1 MKHPQLNFLPLK
13 RPWTA
18 VSDGD
23 RDPASACDSP
33 VPATPSDRGADH
45 AIRAAQPSGHRAI
58 HDDAG
63 EMTTVDFR
71 RTRQA
76 SDRQERRAEG
86 RSTASQP
93 DSAVAGPS
101 QSLDGEHRPRRA
113 ALPNQP
119 AAAFTVSAL
128 RQRPGMR

>member
-1 MKHPQLNFLPLK
+1 MQHPQLNFLPLK

-33 VPATPSDRGADH
+33 VPASPSDRGAGH
-45 AIRAAQPSGHRAI
+45 AIRDTQPSGSRAI

-63 EMTTVDFR
+63 EITTVNFH

-76 SDRQERRAEG
+76 SDRRERRADL
-86 RSTASQP
+86 T
-93 DSAVAGPS
+93 
-101 QSLDGEHRPRRA
+101 
-113 ALPNQP
+113 
-119 AAAFTVSAL
+119 
-128 RQRPGMR
+128 

>member
-1 MKHPQLNFLPLK
+1 MSAAQG
-13 RPWTA
+13 PWGCTA
-18 VSDGD
+18 
-23 RDPASACDSP
+23 DSP
-33 VPATPSDRGADH
+33 VPVTPSDRGAGH
-45 AIRAAQPSGHRAI
+45 AIRAAQPSGSRAI

-63 EMTTVDFR
+63 EITTVNFHR
-71 RTRQA
+71 MRQA

-101 QSLDGEHRPRRA
+101 QSLDGEHCPRRA

-119 AAAFTVSAL
+119 AAAFTVAAL